1 MSVDLHLKEDAV
13 TPDLARLAAQVPAL
27 KKVMGIAMRNALISH
42 FRAKNGT
49 PNRLGG
55 TRTNFW
61 LAVAN
66 SCSAPVVNGSGVMVR
81 INHPHVAI
89 HVYGGRVTPKKA
101 KMLAIPVTAEAHGK
115 SPRVFSDLRPVW
127 SGGRPV
133 GLALGGKMYYVLKKG
148 VRVPRD
154 PQALPPDD
162 KVRKAVT
169 TAARIFLRR
178 RENGS

>member
-1 MSVDLHLKEDAV
+1 MSVNLTLKEDSV
-13 TPDLARLAAQVPAL
+13 TPDLARLASQVPDL
-27 KKVMGIAMRNALISH
+27 KKVMGVAMRNALISH
-42 FRAKNGT
+42 FRVKNAT

-81 INHPHVAI
+81 INHPHAAI
-89 HVYGGRVTPKKA
+89 HVYGGRITPKKA

-127 SGGRPV
+127 REGRPV
-133 GLALGGKMYYVLKKG
+133 GLALGEKMYYVFKKR
-148 VRVPRD
+148 VWVPRD
-154 PQALPPDD
+154 PRALPPDD